1 MTALTPVENT
11 TPPAAREVSDRT
23 ALTLGIWFT
32 VFISLAIV
40 ALGVWLTR
48 FELATPD
55 LSDGFFY
62 EWQLATPN
70 FWNAATAWIGFALHN
85 LLIWGTTWWA
95 QERYSKYTGTLRPAN
110 YWALA
115 INAVFIVLHY
125 VQTAVFYDGIAQ
137 DLPSWTAQFTVI
149 MMLFVILAMENRR
162 RGMVFGKKI
171 NFRKEFYG
179 WLRRYHGYAFS
190 FAVIFTFWFHP
201 MVPTFGHVFGFVH
214 VILVMLQGSLMF
226 TRTHLDRKW
235 NFLLEIIVL
244 PHAAMVALGQGTGI
258 VYMFLFGF
266 LTIFIVTQMHGLGLK
281 AWVNY
286 LFGAGYLLSILFTY
300 LVLRAPYQANEIIR
314 IPAIEYLMVFLM
326 YGFWWLGARL
336 LGQFGGKALLQKAWQ
351 EGEPQAT

>member
-1 MTALTPVENT
+1 M
-11 TPPAAREVSDRT
+11 
-23 ALTLGIWFT
+23 
-32 VFISLAIV
+32 
-40 ALGVWLTR
+40 
-48 FELATPD
+48 
-55 LSDGFFY
+55 
-62 EWQLATPN
+62 
-70 FWNAATAWIGFALHN
+70 
-85 LLIWGTTWWA
+85 
-95 QERYSKYTGTLRPAN
+95 
-110 YWALA
+110 
-115 INAVFIVLHY
+115 
-125 VQTAVFYDGIAQ
+125 
-137 DLPSWTAQFTVI
+137 I
-149 MMLFVILAMENRR
+149 MMLFVIIALENRR
-162 RGMVFGKKI
+162 RGMFFGKKL
-171 NFRKEFYG
+171 NFSTEFYG

-201 MVPTFGHVFGFVH
+201 MVPTFGHIFGFLH
-214 VILVMLQGSLMF
+214 VIRVMLQGSLMF
-226 TRTHLDRKW
+226 TRAQLDRKW
-235 NFLLEIIVL
+235 NFLLELIGL
-244 PHAAMVALGQGTGI
+244 PHAALIALGQGTGI